1 MKLTACYKLLH
12 LMTVFVLISGCI
24 RQFEPEFTEYED
36 ILVVEGSITNEHQAH
51 TISLSR
57 SYPLDKKN
65 PLPEIGA
72 IVSIMDANGNTWKLT
87 EFTGGLYKT
96 DTTEFEASIGEKFKL
111 KIATRNGEEF
121 ESEFAEILSV
131 PEIDTLS
138 WEYQERV
145 SIEDGSITQGVEL
158 YLNTF
163 NPEGNTRFYR
173 WELLETWEF
182 RVPFVAENMLP
193 NRTTCWKDAIS
204 EEINI
209 ASTEFLAEDRL
220 TKHPISFVTGVTNRL
235 AIAYSLQV
243 KQHALVKE
251 SYNFLDQLKKI
262 NYRQGSLYDAPPAQI
277 PGNIRNITH
286 PEKPVLGYFFASGVT
301 TRRLLIYR
309 DELPDDFYISGGF
322 PACTILEVPEGD
334 VGSYYKQGYVL
345 VSKYFNSQMQKWY
358 AVLTNSISCVDC
370 TVNGS
375 NKKPDYWPE

>member
-1 MKLTACYKLLH
+1 MKSTSSYNILYLLTG
-12 LMTVFVLISGCI
+12 FVLFSGCI

-57 SYPLDKKN
+57 SYPLDTKN

-72 IVSIMDANGNTWKLT
+72 IVSIMDTNGNTWKLT

-96 DTTEFEASIGEKFKL
+96 DTTEFEASIGEKYKL
-111 KIATRNGEEF
+111 KITTRNGEEF

-131 PEIDTLS
+131 SEIDTLS

-193 NRTTCWKDAIS
+193 NRTTCWKDEIS

-209 ASTEFLAEDRL
+209 ASTEFFAEDRL
-220 TKHPISFVTGVTNRL
+220 TRHPISFVTGVTNRL

-251 SYNFLDQLKKI
+251 AYNFLDQLKKI
-262 NYRQGSLYDAPPAQI
+262 NFRQGSLYDAPPAQI

-286 PEKPVLGYFFASGVT
+286 PEKPVLGYFFASGVK
-301 TRRLLIYR
+301 TRRLFIYR
-309 DELPDDFYISGGF
+309 DELPEDFYISGGF
-322 PACTILEVPEGD
+322 PTCTILEVPEGD

-345 VSKYFNSQMQKWY
+345 VSKYFNTQMQKWY
-358 AVLTNSISCVDC
+358 AVLTNSVSCVDC